1 MTKKTKKR
9 RLNPNELRN
18 RIIQLFRRT
27 PKKRYDA
34 NQLQSKLKIKNPKES
49 IEDALDKLAKK
60 EAIVQVPRS
69 KFKLNNGRQKD
80 NSVAETPVVEAKK
93 EQDERPKKQENAK
106 VSSAERETKSTRNT
120 KNEKKSR
127 TPRPPRKSR
136 TPRPP
141 RNQSDAN
148 IVIGKVDMTRHG
160 AAYIICEDLENDIY
174 VNPKKL
180 NYALDG
186 DTVEVRY
193 HKREGKTRYDG
204 EILNVVERSKE
215 YFIGTLRLSKRFGF
229 ITPDKQNMF
238 TDIFVP
244 LHDINGAKD
253 GEKVVVKVIKWQTA
267 KVKSPIGKIT
277 ESLGKAGT
285 SDIEMKSI
293 LIQNGFELS
302 FPDEVMEEANA
313 LSERISEA
321 EIKKRRDF
329 RKTLTFTIDPDTAK
343 DFDDALSI
351 EYFDDGS
358 YEVGVHIADVSH
370 YVKEDSALDKE
381 AYKRSTSVYLVDRV
395 LPMLPE
401 KISNVLCSLRPN
413 EDKLTF
419 SAVFKFNK
427 QDKLINEWFGKG
439 IIHSDR
445 RFTYEDAQEILEK
458 GEGELAKELIHLN
471 ELSKKL
477 RAKRF
482 KEGSVDFGSP
492 EVKFVLDD
500 DGTPTSV
507 YVKERKDSNLLIED
521 FMLLANR
528 RSAAKIG
535 KKENPVPF
543 VYRIHDL
550 PNLEK
555 VADFVRFAQ
564 AMNYKITIH
573 STEQIAQVYTQMI
586 QDAKERPELK
596 ILEPLAIR
604 TMSKAVYSTDNVGHY
619 GLGFEYYTHFT
630 SPIRRYSD
638 VLVHRIFEKNLKDT
652 YRVKKDV
659 LEMQCRHI
667 SAQERKATDAERQ
680 SVKYKQVEFMT
691 NRIGET
697 FTGVV
702 SGMIDKGF
710 FVELLDNYCEGMVDF
725 NNMPEAFLLDESRLF
740 AVGKATGNKIKM
752 GDHIRVKIVNADLTK
767 RNIDMEFVS
776 QVG

>member
-1 MTKKTKKR
+1 MTKKSKKR

-34 NQLQSKLKIKNPKES
+34 KQLQSKLKIKNPKDS
-49 IEDALDKLAKK
+49 IQDALNKLAEK
-60 EAIVQVPRS
+60 EAIVEVPRS
-69 KFKLNNGRQKD
+69 KFKLN
-80 NSVAETPVVEAKK
+80 KK
-93 EQDERPKKQENAK
+93 SNNKPT
-106 VSSAERETKSTRNT
+106 TKSTDT
-120 KNEKKSR
+120 
-127 TPRPPRKSR
+127 
-136 TPRPP
+136 
-141 RNQSDAN
+141 
-148 IVIGKVDMTRHG
+148 VIGKVDMTRHG
-160 AAYIICEDLENDIY
+160 AAYIICDELDSDVY

-193 HKREGKTRYDG
+193 YKREGKTRYDG
-204 EILNVVERSKE
+204 QVLKIVERSKE
-215 YFIGTLRLSKRFGF
+215 YFIGTLRLSRRFGF
-229 ITPDKQNMF
+229 VTPDKQNMF

-244 LHDINGAKD
+244 LDSINDAKD
-253 GEKVVVKVIKWQTA
+253 GEKVVVKVLKWQTA
-267 KVKSPIGKIT
+267 KIKSPIGTIT
-277 ESLGKAGT
+277 ETLGKSGS

-302 FPDEVMEEANA
+302 FPPEVMEEANA
-313 LSERISEA
+313 LPERISMD
-321 EIKKRRDF
+321 EISKRRDF

-358 YEVGVHIADVSH
+358 YDVGVHIADVSH
-370 YVKEDSALDKE
+370 YVKEGSELDKE

-419 SAVFKFNK
+419 SAVFTFNK
-427 QDKLINEWFGKG
+427 KDKIISEWFGKG

-445 RFTYEDAQEILEK
+445 RFTYGEAQDIIEK
-458 GEGELAKELIHLN
+458 GEGELAKELIQLN

-500 DGTPTSV
+500 EGTPVSV
-507 YVKERKDSNLLIED
+507 YVKERKDSNMLIED

-535 KKENPVPF
+535 KQENPVPF
-543 VYRIHDL
+543 VYRVHDL

-555 VADFVRFAQ
+555 VADFIRFAQ
-564 AMNYKITIH
+564 AMNYNINIH
-573 STEQIAQVYTQMI
+573 QTEQIAGVYTQMI
-586 QDAKERPELK
+586 KDAQERPELK

-638 VLVHRIFEKNLKDT
+638 VLVHRIFEKNLQGT
-652 YRVKKDV
+652 YRVKKEE
-659 LEMQCRHI
+659 LEAQCRHI
-667 SAQERKATDAERQ
+667 SAQERQATDAERQ

-691 NRIGET
+691 KRIGET

-710 FVELLDNYCEGMVDF
+710 FVELLDNYCEGMVTF
-725 NNMPEAFLLDESRLF
+725 NNMPESYLLDESRLF
-740 AVGKATGNKIKM
+740 AIGKATGNKIKM
-752 GDHIRVKIVNADLTK
+752 GDQIVVRIINADLHK

-776 QVG
+776 EVG